1 MTTKKTVVVTVALIA
16 GLAAGG
22 MALAQSMQHGGSGMH
37 GQMHSSMHGRS
48 GMHGQMHSS
57 MHGSKGGMHEGMHG
71 GQGHGGSGHGR
82 NQTSGDQSASSL
94 AFAAVNEK
102 MHRDMA
108 ITFSGNPDV
117 DFVRGM
123 IPHHQGAI
131 DMAKIV
137 VAFGKDPEIR
147 KLAEEIV
154 KAQESEINFM
164 QSWLQKR
171 GQ

>member
-1 MTTKKTVVVTVALIA
+1 
-16 GLAAGG
+16 
-22 MALAQSMQHGGSGMH
+22 
-37 GQMHSSMHGRS
+37 
-48 GMHGQMHSS
+48 
-57 MHGSKGGMHEGMHG
+57 
-71 GQGHGGSGHGR
+71 
-82 NQTSGDQSASSL
+82 
-94 AFAAVNEK
+94 
-102 MHRDMA
+102 MA
-108 ITFSGNPDV
+108 ITFSGNPDI
-117 DFVRGM
+117 DFARVM

>member
-1 MTTKKTVVVTVALIA
+1 MTTKKTIVVTVALIA

-37 GQMHSSMHGRS
+37 GQMHSSMHGT
-48 GMHGQMHSS
+48 
-57 MHGSKGGMHEGMHG
+57 KGGMHEGMHG
-71 GQGHGGSGHGR
+71 GQGHGGSGHSR
-82 NQTSGDQSASSL
+82 NQTAGDQSASSL

-108 ITFSGNPDV
+108 ITFSGNPDI
-117 DFVRGM
+117 DFARGM

-137 VAFGKDPEIR
+137 VAFGKDPEVR

-164 QSWLQKR
+164 RSWLQKR

>member
-1 MTTKKTVVVTVALIA
+1 MTTKKTIFITVAMIA

-22 MALAQSMQHGGSGMH
+22 MAFAQSMQHGGSGMH
-37 GQMHSSMHGRS
+37 GQMHSSMHGA
-48 GMHGQMHSS
+48 
-57 MHGSKGGMHEGMHG
+57 KGGMHEGMHG

-82 NQTSGDQSASSL
+82 NQTTGDQSASSL

-117 DFVRGM
+117 DFARGM

-131 DMAKIV
+131 DMAKLVI
-137 VAFGKDPEIR
+137 AFGKDPEVR

-154 KAQESEINFM
+154 KAQESEINIM
-164 QSWLQKR
+164 RSWLQKR

>member
-1 MTTKKTVVVTVALIA
+1 MTTKKTIVVTIA
-16 GLAAGG
+16 AIVGLAAGG

-37 GQMHSSMHGRS
+37 GQMHSSMHGT
-48 GMHGQMHSS
+48 
-57 MHGSKGGMHEGMHG
+57 KGGMHEGMHG
-71 GQGHGGSGHGR
+71 GQGHGGSGHSR
-82 NQTSGDQSASSL
+82 NQTTGDQSASSL

-108 ITFSGNPDV
+108 ITFSGNPDI
-117 DFVRGM
+117 DFARGM

-137 VAFGKDPEIR
+137 VAFGKDPEVR

-164 QSWLQKR
+164 RSWLQKR

>member
-1 MTTKKTVVVTVALIA
+1 MTTKKTILVTIAVIA

-37 GQMHSSMHGRS
+37 GQMHSSMHG
-48 GMHGQMHSS
+48 QMHSS
-57 MHGSKGGMHEGMHG
+57 MHGTKGGMHGGMHG
-71 GQGHGGSGHGR
+71 GQEHGGSGHGR
-82 NQTSGDQSASSL
+82 NQTAGDQSASSL

-108 ITFSGNPDV
+108 ITFSGNPDA
-117 DFVRGM
+117 DFARGM

-137 VAFGKDPEIR
+137 IAFGKDPEVR

-154 KAQESEINFM
+154 KAQESEIAFM
-164 QSWLQKR
+164 RAWLQKR

>member
-1 MTTKKTVVVTVALIA
+1 MTTKKTIVVTIAMIA

-22 MALAQSMQHGGSGMH
+22 VALAQSMQHGGSGMH
-37 GQMHSSMHGRS
+37 GQMHSSMHGT
-48 GMHGQMHSS
+48 
-57 MHGSKGGMHEGMHG
+57 KGGMHEGMHG
-71 GQGHGGSGHGR
+71 GQGHGGSAHGGNR
-82 NQTSGDQSASSL
+82 TAGDQSASSL

-108 ITFSGNPDV
+108 IAFSGDPDV

-123 IPHHQGAI
+123 VPHHQGAI
-131 DMAKIV
+131 DMAKV
-137 VAFGKDPEIR
+137 VIAFGKDPEVR
-147 KLAEEIV
+147 KLAEDIV

-164 QSWLQKR
+164 RSWLQKR

>member
-1 MTTKKTVVVTVALIA
+1 MTTKKTIVVTVAMIA

-22 MALAQSMQHGGSGMH
+22 MALAQSMQHGG
-37 GQMHSSMHGRS
+37 S

-108 ITFSGNPDV
+108 ITFSGNPDI
-117 DFVRGM
+117 DFARGM

>member
-1 MTTKKTVVVTVALIA
+1 MTTKRTIVTTIVVVA
-16 GLAAGG
+16 GLAVAG
-22 MALAQSMQHGGSGMH
+22 MAFAQSMQHGGHGGMH
-37 GQMHSSMHGRS
+37 GQMHSSMHGA
-48 GMHGQMHSS
+48 
-57 MHGSKGGMHEGMHG
+57 KGGMHEGMHG
-71 GQGHGGSGHGR
+71 GQGHGGSGHSR
-82 NQTSGDQSASSL
+82 SQTAGDQSASSL

-117 DFVRGM
+117 DFARGM

-154 KAQESEINFM
+154 KAQESEIKFM
-164 QSWLQKR
+164 RSWLQKS